1 MSKILIAYY
10 SRAGQNYV
18 NGLIENLKIGNT
30 KRLAEFIHEATQGDL
45 FEIDTVKDYPI
56 DYTECT
62 NVAKDELK
70 QKSRPELKKYLDSI
84 SEYDTI
90 FLGFPCWWGLPPMA
104 VYTFLEHYDFSG
116 KTIVPFTT
124 HEGSGF
130 GGSISSLRNVLK
142 NSKIAEGLSIHG
154 AEASR
159 AESQTKSFA
168 KKFI

>member
-18 NGLIENLKIGNT
+18 NGSIENLKIGNT
-30 KRLAEFIHEATQGDL
+30 KRLAEFIHEAAQGDL

-62 NVAKDELK
+62 NVAKDELR

-104 VYTFLEHYDFSG
+104 VYTFLEHYDFSA
-116 KTIVPFTT
+116 VD
-124 HEGSGF
+124 SAA
-130 GGSISSLRNVLK
+130 VY
-142 NSKIAEGLSIHG
+142 
-154 AEASR
+154 R
-159 AESQTKSFA
+159 AFETS
-168 KKFI
+168 